1 MTIRL
6 EKPWRPASEADQL
19 AGHLG
24 VFQLAG
30 ADGTVVFIGFAGARD
45 LFGLGGAVSEAFE
58 KVPAAK
64 QFRVEITSAYWT
76 RYQEL
81 LMIHEADFGV
91 LPQSDERPRR
101 LGRLSPG

>member
-6 EKPWRPASEADQL
+6 EKPWRPAAKTTEL

-24 VFQLAG
+24 VFQLAD
-30 ADGTVVFIGFAGARD
+30 ASGTVVFIGFAGGRD
-45 LFGLGGAVSEAFE
+45 LFGLRGAVTEAFD
-58 KVPAAK
+58 KVASAE

-81 LMIHEADFGV
+81 LMIHEADHGF
-91 LPQSDERPRR
+91 LPESDERPRK